1 MNHTAEREHERLR
14 RPFRTRRR
22 RGEEMSDI
30 PEGLRYTEEHE
41 WIRMEDGVAVIG
53 ITDYAQDALTDIV
66 WIEFL
71 ADEGDSVEDHGT
83 FASVESVKSVSEI
96 YAPLAGTIVAL
107 NHDLQDAPEAMNEDA
122 YGSWIA
128 KIELTDAGAVDGL
141 LDAAGYAALI
151 GE

>member
-1 MNHTAEREHERLR
+1 
-14 RPFRTRRR
+14 
-22 RGEEMSDI
+22 MSDI

-71 ADEGDSVEDHGT
+71 ADEGDSVEDNGT
-83 FASVESVKSVSEI
+83 FASVESVKSVSDI

-128 KIELTDAGAVDGL
+128 KIELADAGAVDGL

>member
-1 MNHTAEREHERLR
+1 MSNIPDDLKYTA
-14 RPFRTRRR
+14 
-22 RGEEMSDI
+22 
-30 PEGLRYTEEHE
+30 EHE
-41 WIRMEDGVAVIG
+41 WIRMEDGVAVVG

-71 ADEGDSVEDHGT
+71 ADEGDSVEANGS
-83 FASVESVKSVSEI
+83 FASVESVKSVSDI

-122 YGSWIA
+122 YASWIA
-128 KIELTDAGAVDGL
+128 KIELADAGAVDGL
-141 LDAAGYAALI
+141 LDAAGYAALL

>member
-1 MNHTAEREHERLR
+1 
-14 RPFRTRRR
+14 
-22 RGEEMSDI
+22 MSDI
-30 PEGLRYTEEHE
+30 PEGLRYTAEHE
-41 WIRMEDGVAVIG
+41 WIRIEDGVAVIG

-71 ADEGDSVEDHGT
+71 ADEGDSVEDNGT
-83 FASVESVKSVSEI
+83 FASVESVKSVSDI

-128 KIELTDAGAVDGL
+128 KMELADDSAVDGL

>member
-1 MNHTAEREHERLR
+1 
-14 RPFRTRRR
+14 
-22 RGEEMSDI
+22 MSDI
-30 PEGLRYTEEHE
+30 PEDLRYTEEHE

-71 ADEGDSVEDHGT
+71 ADEGDSVEGNGT
-83 FASVESVKSVSEI
+83 FASVESVKSVSDI

-107 NHDLQDAPEAMNEDA
+107 NHNLQDAPEAMNEDA

-128 KIELTDAGAVDGL
+128 KMELADASAVDGL

>member
-1 MNHTAEREHERLR
+1 
-14 RPFRTRRR
+14 
-22 RGEEMSDI
+22 MSDI
-30 PEGLRYTEEHE
+30 PENLRYTEEHE
-41 WIRMEDGVAVIG
+41 WIRIEDGVAVIG

-71 ADEGDSVEDHGT
+71 ADEGDSVEDNGS
-83 FASVESVKSVSEI
+83 FASVESVKSVSDI

-128 KIELTDAGAVDGL
+128 KIELADASAVDGL

>member
-1 MNHTAEREHERLR
+1 
-14 RPFRTRRR
+14 
-22 RGEEMSDI
+22 MSDI
-30 PEGLRYTEEHE
+30 PEDLRYTAEHE
-41 WIRMEDGVAVIG
+41 WIRMEEGVAVVG
-53 ITDYAQDALTDIV
+53 ITDHAQDALTDIV

-71 ADEGDSVEDHGT
+71 SDEGDSAEENEGI
-83 FASVESVKSVSEI
+83 ASVESVKSVSDI

-107 NHDLQDAPEAMNEDA
+107 NHDLQDAPEAINEDA

-128 KIELTDAGAVDGL
+128 KIELADAGAVDGL

>member
-1 MNHTAEREHERLR
+1 
-14 RPFRTRRR
+14 
-22 RGEEMSDI
+22 MSDI
-30 PEGLRYTEEHE
+30 PGDLRYTEEHE

-71 ADEGDSVEDHGT
+71 ADEGDSVEENGA
-83 FASVESVKSVSEI
+83 FSSVESVKSVSDI

-122 YGSWIA
+122 YGAWIA

>member
-1 MNHTAEREHERLR
+1 
-14 RPFRTRRR
+14 
-22 RGEEMSDI
+22 MSDI
-30 PEGLRYTEEHE
+30 PESLQYTAEHE
-41 WIRMEDGVAVIG
+41 WIRMEEGVAVVG
-53 ITDYAQDALTDIV
+53 ITDHAQDALTDIV

-71 ADEGDSVEDHGT
+71 SDEGDSVEENGSI
-83 FASVESVKSVSEI
+83 ANVESVKSVSDI

-107 NHDLQDAPEAMNEDA
+107 NHDLQDAPEAINEDA

-128 KIELTDAGAVDGL
+128 KIELADAGAVDGL

>member
-1 MNHTAEREHERLR
+1 
-14 RPFRTRRR
+14 
-22 RGEEMSDI
+22 MSDI
-30 PEGLRYTEEHE
+30 PESLRYTAEHE
-41 WIRMEDGVAVIG
+41 WIRMEEGVAVVG
-53 ITDYAQDALTDIV
+53 ITDHAQDALTDIV
-66 WIEFL
+66 SNEFL
-71 ADEGDSVEDHGT
+71 SDEGDSVEENGSI
-83 FASVESVKSVSEI
+83 ASVESVKSVSDI

-107 NHDLQDAPEAMNEDA
+107 NHELQDAPEAINEDA

>member
-1 MNHTAEREHERLR
+1 MSNIPDDLKYTA
-14 RPFRTRRR
+14 
-22 RGEEMSDI
+22 
-30 PEGLRYTEEHE
+30 EHE
-41 WIRMEDGVAVIG
+41 WIRMDDGVAVVG

-71 ADEGDSVEDHGT
+71 ADEGDTVEDNGS
-83 FASVESVKSVSEI
+83 FASVESVKSVSDI
-96 YAPLAGTIVAL
+96 YAPLAGTIVEL
-107 NHDLQDAPEAMNEDA
+107 NHDLQDAPEVMNEDA

-128 KIELTDAGAVDGL
+128 KIELNDAGAVDGL

>member
-1 MNHTAEREHERLR
+1 
-14 RPFRTRRR
+14 
-22 RGEEMSDI
+22 MSDI
-30 PEGLRYTEEHE
+30 PGDLRYTEEHE
-41 WIRMEDGVAVIG
+41 WVRMEDGVAVIG

-71 ADEGDSVEDHGT
+71 ADEGDSVEDNGS
-83 FASVESVKSVSEI
+83 FASVESVKSVSDI

-128 KIELTDAGAVDGL
+128 KIELADASAVDGL

>member
-1 MNHTAEREHERLR
+1 
-14 RPFRTRRR
+14 
-22 RGEEMSDI
+22 MSDI
-30 PEGLRYTEEHE
+30 PGDLRYTAEHE
-41 WIRMEDGVAVIG
+41 WIRIEDGVAVIG

-71 ADEGDSVEDHGT
+71 ADEGDSVEDNGT
-83 FASVESVKSVSEI
+83 FASVESVKSVSDI

-128 KIELTDAGAVDGL
+128 KMELADASAVDGL

>member
-1 MNHTAEREHERLR
+1 
-14 RPFRTRRR
+14 
-22 RGEEMSDI
+22 MSDI
-30 PEGLRYTEEHE
+30 PESLRYTAEHE
-41 WIRMEDGVAVIG
+41 WIRMEEGVAVVG
-53 ITDYAQDALTDIV
+53 ITDHAQDALTDIV

-71 ADEGDSVEDHGT
+71 SDEGDSVEENGSI
-83 FASVESVKSVSEI
+83 ASVESVKSVSDI

-107 NHDLQDAPEAMNEDA
+107 NHDLQDAPEAINEDA

-128 KIELTDAGAVDGL
+128 KIELADADAVDGL

>member
-1 MNHTAEREHERLR
+1 
-14 RPFRTRRR
+14 
-22 RGEEMSDI
+22 MSDI
-30 PEGLRYTEEHE
+30 PEDLRYTEEHE

-71 ADEGDSVEDHGT
+71 ADEGDSVEDKGT
-83 FASVESVKSVSEI
+83 FASVESVKSVSDI

-128 KIELTDAGAVDGL
+128 KIELADASDVDGL

>member
-1 MNHTAEREHERLR
+1 MSNIPDDLKYTA
-14 RPFRTRRR
+14 
-22 RGEEMSDI
+22 
-30 PEGLRYTEEHE
+30 EHE
-41 WIRMEDGVAVIG
+41 WIRMEDGVAVVG

-71 ADEGDSVEDHGT
+71 ADEGDTVEDNGS
-83 FASVESVKSVSEI
+83 FASVESVKSVSDI
-96 YAPLAGTIVAL
+96 YAPLAGTIIAL
-107 NHDLQDAPEAMNEDA
+107 NHDLQDAPEVMNEDA

-128 KIELTDAGAVDGL
+128 KIELNDAGAVDGH

>member
-1 MNHTAEREHERLR
+1 MSHIPDDLKYTA
-14 RPFRTRRR
+14 
-22 RGEEMSDI
+22 
-30 PEGLRYTEEHE
+30 EHE
-41 WIRMEDGVAVIG
+41 WIRMEDGVAIVG

-71 ADEGDSVEDHGT
+71 ADEGDAVEDNGS
-83 FASVESVKSVSEI
+83 FASVESVKSVSDI

-107 NHDLQDAPEAMNEDA
+107 NHDLQDAPEVINEDA

-128 KIELTDAGAVDGL
+128 KIELDDAGAVDGL
-141 LDAAGYAALI
+141 LDAAAYAALI

>member
-1 MNHTAEREHERLR
+1 
-14 RPFRTRRR
+14 
-22 RGEEMSDI
+22 MSGI

-71 ADEGDSVEDHGT
+71 ADEGDSVDDHGT

-128 KIELTDAGAVDGL
+128 KIELADVGAVDGL

>member
-1 MNHTAEREHERLR
+1 
-14 RPFRTRRR
+14 
-22 RGEEMSDI
+22 MSDI
-30 PEGLRYTEEHE
+30 PEGLRYTAEHE
-41 WIRMEDGVAVIG
+41 WIRIEDGVAVIG

-71 ADEGDSVEDHGT
+71 ADEGDSVEENGA
-83 FASVESVKSVSEI
+83 FASVESVKSVSDI

-122 YGSWIA
+122 YGAWIA
-128 KIELTDAGAVDGL
+128 KIELADAGAVDGL
-141 LDAAGYAALI
+141 LDAVGYAALI

>member
-1 MNHTAEREHERLR
+1 
-14 RPFRTRRR
+14 
-22 RGEEMSDI
+22 MSDI
-30 PEGLRYTEEHE
+30 PEGLRYTAEHE
-41 WIRMEDGVAVIG
+41 WVRIEDGVAVIG

-66 WIEFL
+66 CIEFL
-71 ADEGDSVEDHGT
+71 ADEGDSVEDNGT
-83 FASVESVKSVSEI
+83 FASVESVKSVSDI

-128 KIELTDAGAVDGL
+128 KMELADASAVDGL

>member
-1 MNHTAEREHERLR
+1 
-14 RPFRTRRR
+14 
-22 RGEEMSDI
+22 MSGI

-71 ADEGDSVEDHGT
+71 ADEGDSVDDHGT

-128 KIELTDAGAVDGL
+128 KIELADASAVDGL